1 MIYFMQI
8 LKMLDKK
15 NRQLFIDLMDDLS
28 FEIEELGY
36 KGSECDLIDEMLLN
50 HLDLEVQCPKQLKM
64 LTEYILENQGRIESV
79 AKGALLYMNIA

>member
-8 LKMLDKK
+8 LRMLDKK

-36 KGSECDLIDEMLLN
+36 EGLEDELISEILLN
-50 HLDLEVQCPKQLKM
+50 HLGLEIQCPKQLKWF
-64 LTEYILENQGRIESV
+64 TEYVLENQGKLESKV
-79 AKGALLYMNIA
+79 KGALLYMGVA